1 MVFSPPIGYKTIKA
15 QKSEVHN
22 SDGSVVKT
30 VVITSTMPTSYPS
43 PFDAAPTTVKSKGLT
58 ITQQESINGNV
69 VIQKYIYTAIDPI
82 WMP

>member
-1 MVFSPPIGYKTIKA
+1 M
-15 QKSEVHN
+15 
-22 SDGSVVKT
+22 KT
-30 VVITSTMPTSYPS
+30 VVIISTMPTIYPIT
-43 PFDAAPTTVKSKGLT
+43 FNADPTIVKSKGLT